1 MTSLNKKQV
10 NHLKKI
16 AHHEKP
22 IFQMGK
28 EGLGQSFLDQ
38 VDQALTKRELIK
50 FKVLQNSEEE
60 IREVTAEIAY
70 ALDAHVVQVI
80 GQACST
86 DLLIL
91 LSIRN
96 YRLILKKSS
105 KTMPTFGLT

>member
-28 EGLGQSFLDQ
+28 EGLGQTFLDQ

-60 IREVTAEIAY
+60 IREVTAEIAL
-70 ALDAHVVQVI
+70 AT
-80 GQACST
+80 QACST

-91 LSIRN
+91 PNIRN
-96 YRLILKKSS
+96 YLLILRKSS
-105 KTMPTFGLT
+105 KTMPILGLT

>member
-28 EGLGQSFLDQ
+28 EGLGQTFLDQ

-70 ALDAHVVQVI
+70 ALDAHAVQVI
-80 GQACST
+80 RNY
-86 DLLIL
+86 LLIL
-91 LSIRN
+91 R
-96 YRLILKKSS
+96 KSS
-105 KTMPTFGLT
+105 KTMPILGLT

>member
-28 EGLGQSFLDQ
+28 EGLGQTFL
-38 VDQALTKRELIK
+38 DQALTKRELIK

-70 ALDAHVVQVI
+70 ALDAYVVQVI
-80 GQACST
+80 GHTGVLYRPSHIAKYQK
-86 DLLIL
+86 
-91 LSIRN
+91 LSAD
-96 YRLILKKSS
+96 LKKI
-105 KTMPTFGLT
+105 K

>member
-38 VDQALTKRELIK
+38 VDQALTKRELLK

-60 IREVTAEIAY
+60 IREVTVNRFFQMIAR
-70 ALDAHVVQVI
+70 LFV
-80 GQACST
+80 
-86 DLLIL
+86 L
-91 LSIRN
+91 RN
-96 YRLILKKSS
+96 KE
-105 KTMPTFGLT
+105 P

>member
-50 FKVLQNSEEE
+50 F
-60 IREVTAEIAY
+60 
-70 ALDAHVVQVI
+70 
-80 GQACST
+80 
-86 DLLIL
+86 
-91 LSIRN
+91 
-96 YRLILKKSS
+96 
-105 KTMPTFGLT
+105 

>member
-28 EGLGQSFLDQ
+28 EGLGQTFLDQ
-38 VDQALTKRELIK
+38 VDQALTKRELI
-50 FKVLQNSEEE
+50 KVLQNSEEE

-70 ALDAHVVQVI
+70 ALDAHAVQVI
-80 GQACST
+80 GHTGVLYRPSHIAKYQK
-86 DLLIL
+86 
-91 LSIRN
+91 LSAD
-96 YRLILKKSS
+96 LKKI
-105 KTMPTFGLT
+105 K

>member
-28 EGLGQSFLDQ
+28 EGLGQSFVDQ

-70 ALDAHVVQVI
+70 ALDAQVVQVI
-80 GQACST
+80 GHT
-86 DLLIL
+86 GVLDLLIL
-91 LSIRN
+91 PNIRN
-96 YRLILKKSS
+96 YLLILRKSS
-105 KTMPTFGLT
+105 KTMPILGLT

>member
-28 EGLGQSFLDQ
+28 EGLGQTFLDQ
-38 VDQALTKRELIK
+38 VDQALTKQELIK

-70 ALDAHVVQVI
+70 ALDAYVVQVI
-80 GQACST
+80 GHTGVLYRPSHIAKYQK
-86 DLLIL
+86 
-91 LSIRN
+91 LSAN
-96 YRLILKKSS
+96 LKKI
-105 KTMPTFGLT
+105 K